1 MAAEAVPVNPPE
13 DGKKKRTGCRN
24 AKQRVKKR
32 KGIHKQAT
40 PGGSLS
46 AQIIPKKQTKHKK
59 QGKGADAKN
68 KQRRRGRKMQAPK
81 QVTPTKKTKKTK
93 KTEKTKK
100 TGKTGKEKNTKKTEK
115 DKADIKGVKT
125 ATGRSATP
133 KRYES
138 TTKDKPKKRPRTEDE
153 RQHSSKNFLSG
164 SGQRH

>member
-81 QVTPTKKTKKTK
+81 QVTPTKKTEKTKKTK
-93 KTEKTKK
+93 KTEKTEKTKKMKK
-100 TGKTGKEKNTKKTEK
+100 TGKMKNTKKTEK

-138 TTKDKPKKRPRTEDE
+138 TTKDKPKRGQEQKA
-153 RQHSSKNFLSG
+153 SG
-164 SGQRH
+164 STAPKTF